1 MLPLG
6 QSPGSPAPLRRGTPP
21 LGSQEQEGASSS
33 ASASPADT
41 ISKPTNPSPHAF
53 GNATETAQRSQTT
66 KPSTGGDAFPS
77 RPLPATALGWPFSF
91 YFSRGDF
98 PEGNYNKKIN
108 KKGEGGKREAPRR
121 ASVGTVPT
129 RGSTCPTLAA
139 GSAGQSRVGSC
150 RAGQGWAELNR
161 AEPSRAGSGDCEFPR
176 SAVTGASY
184 QAAARR

>member
-98 PEGNYNKKIN
+98 PEGNYNKKKI
-108 KKGEGGKREAPRR
+108 KKGRGGREKRRDGRVWGRCPPAAAPAQRWRR
-121 ASVGTVPT
+121 GVLG
-129 RGSTCPTLAA
+129 
-139 GSAGQSRVGSC
+139 
-150 RAGQGWAELNR
+150 
-161 AEPSRAGSGDCEFPR
+161 RAGSGRVEPGR
-176 SAVTGASY
+176 AGLS
-184 QAAARR
+184 